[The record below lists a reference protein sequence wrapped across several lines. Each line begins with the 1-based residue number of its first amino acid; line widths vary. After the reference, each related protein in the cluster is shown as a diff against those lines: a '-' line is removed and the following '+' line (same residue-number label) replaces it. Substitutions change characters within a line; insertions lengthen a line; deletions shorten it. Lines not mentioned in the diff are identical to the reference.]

1 MKNIL
6 TLLFLNIAFF
16 SFSQVEDLSNNTPIA
31 PQMSENNRIDAS
43 LFQVGQVATTNMIS
57 AQNLAQNMNLRTRE
71 VNGQKLIN
79 VEIVYKNDYNATKIT
94 DEINTSYLEGLGFKV
109 ETQYK
114 NRASLWISAN
124 EILAKGSKLDADYF
138 MFAVRNIFHDN
149 QGPGLMNSDSYSGTG
164 GSGRRVAIFD
174 SGFGSLSSAS
184 TNGHVPA
191 SFAYMWRNGSV
202 VGSIASMS
210 SGSVHGTACVE
221 TVYDHAP
228 NATYELF
235 DVGNDTEKG
244 AAVTLCKAHGV
255 DVISM
260 SLSSYNTGWADNT
273 GAACAAADDAGDN
286 GILFFTSCGNRAE
299 THWEGSFSDSD
310 NDNWHQFSGT
320 DEGNNRT
327 VLSGETAEVYLS
339 WNPVANSNYD
349 VYIYRLSDNAV
360 LASSTNSGL
369 TFESTSWTN
378 TGGSSVTV
386 YIAVR
391 KIGSASPTFEIFSHD
406 DASTYQYQVASG
418 SNTSPSNT
426 TNNNV
431 ISVGAVP
438 RTNYNSASGT
448 SGINASYSSQ
458 GPTNSGNLAPKIC
471 SPTNTTTFVYGGNFG
486 GTSCATPNA
495 AGMATAFWANHSY
508 LDATGVRQI
517 LFKKADL
524 YKDWGTA
531 GADNIY
537 GNGGLFLYDYFAN
550 TRYLFRGGNN
560 TLGLS
565 YRPFYTFSQ
574 AQSGTPNNG
583 RVMILGGNY
592 TENVV
597 MGTGG
602 GLNKNITYRSIKE
615 NAGVGY

>member
-6 TLLFLNIAFF
+6 IVFLLSIPFLGFSQEENLSRNTLL
-16 SFSQVEDLSNNTPIA
+16 A
-31 PQMSENNRIDAS
+31 PQMPEDVRIDAS
-43 LFQVGQVATTNMIS
+43 LYQIGQTAVKSLNS
-57 AQNLAQNMNLRTRE
+57 AQSLTQNMDLRTRE
-71 VNGQKLIN
+71 TNGQTLIN

-94 DEINTSYLEGLGFKV
+94 DEINVAYLESLGFKV
-109 ETQYK
+109 ETQWK
-114 NRASLWISAN
+114 NRASIWVNAS
-124 EILAKGSKLDADYF
+124 EIIPKGSKLDKDYF
-138 MFAVRNIFHDN
+138 MFAVHNIRHDN
-149 QGPGLMNSDSYSGTG
+149 EGPGLMNSSSYSATG

-202 VGSIASMS
+202 VSTIASMS

-221 TVYDHAP
+221 TVFDHAP
-228 NATYELF
+228 NATYELY

-260 SLSSYNTGWADNT
+260 SLSTYNTGWADNT
-273 GAACAAADDAGDN
+273 GPACAAADDAGDN

-310 NDNWHQFSGT
+310 NDDWHQFSGT

-327 VLSGETAEVYLS
+327 VGNGGTVVAYLS
-339 WNPVANSNYD
+339 WNPVVNSNYD
-349 VYIYRLSDNAV
+349 VYLYRLDNNAL
-360 LASSTNSGL
+360 LASSTNSGT
-369 TFESTSWTN
+369 TFETASWTN
-378 TGGSSVTV
+378 NTGSSVTF
-386 YIAVR
+386 YIAV
-391 KIGSASPTFEIFSHD
+391 KKVGSASPTFELFSHD
-406 DASTYQYQVASG
+406 DGSDYQYQVAAG

-438 RTNYNSASGT
+438 RTSYNSASGT
-448 SGINASYSSQ
+448 SGIIASYSSQ
-458 GPTNSGNLAPKIC
+458 GPTNSGNLAPKAAA
-471 SPTNTTTFVYGGNFG
+471 PTNTTTFVYGGAFT

-508 LDATGVRQI
+508 LDATGIRQV

-524 YKDWGTA
+524 YKDWGSSNS
-531 GADNIY
+531 DNIY
-537 GNGGLFLYDYFAN
+537 GNGGLFLYDYFVN
-550 TRYLFRGGNN
+550 TRYLFRDGNN
-560 TLGLS
+560 TTGLS

-574 AQSGTPNNG
+574 AQTGTPNNG
-583 RVMILGGNY
+583 RVMILGGGY

-597 MGTGG
+597 LGTGG
-602 GLNKNITYRSIKE
+602 GLNKNITYRSLKV
-615 NAGVGY
+615 NANGGF

>member
-6 TLLFLNIAFF
+6 IVFLLSIPFLGFSQEENLSRNTLL
-16 SFSQVEDLSNNTPIA
+16 A
-31 PQMSENNRIDAS
+31 PQMPEDVRIDAS
-43 LFQVGQVATTNMIS
+43 LYQIGQTAVKSLNS
-57 AQNLAQNMNLRTRE
+57 AQSLTQNMDLRTRE
-71 VNGQKLIN
+71 TNGQTLIN

-94 DEINTSYLEGLGFKV
+94 DEINVAYLESLGFKV
-109 ETQYK
+109 ETQWK
-114 NRASLWISAN
+114 NRASIWVNAS
-124 EILAKGSKLDADYF
+124 EIIPKGSKLDKDYF
-138 MFAVRNIFHDN
+138 MFAVHNIRHDN
-149 QGPGLMNSDSYSGTG
+149 EGPGLMNSSSYSATG

-202 VGSIASMS
+202 VSTIASMS

-221 TVYDHAP
+221 TVFDHAP
-228 NATYELF
+228 NATYELY

-260 SLSSYNTGWADNT
+260 SLSTYNTGWADNT
-273 GAACAAADDAGDN
+273 GPACAAADDAGDN

-299 THWEGSFSDSD
+299 THWEGGFSDSD
-310 NDNWHQFSGT
+310 NDDWHQFSGT

-327 VLSGETAEVYLS
+327 VGNGGTVVAYLS
-339 WNPVANSNYD
+339 WNPVVNSNYD
-349 VYIYRLSDNAV
+349 VYLYRLDNNAL
-360 LASSTNSGL
+360 LASSTNSGT
-369 TFESTSWTN
+369 TFETASWTN
-378 TGGSSVTV
+378 NTGSSVTF
-386 YIAVR
+386 YIAV
-391 KIGSASPTFEIFSHD
+391 KKVGSASPTFELFSHD
-406 DASTYQYQVASG
+406 DGSDYQYQVAAG

-438 RTNYNSASGT
+438 RTSYNSASGT
-448 SGINASYSSQ
+448 SGIIASYSSQ
-458 GPTNSGNLAPKIC
+458 GPTNSGNLAPKAAA
-471 SPTNTTTFVYGGNFG
+471 PTNTTTFVYGGAFT

-508 LDATGVRQI
+508 LDATGIRQV

-524 YKDWGTA
+524 YKDWGSSNS
-531 GADNIY
+531 DNIY
-537 GNGGLFLYDYFAN
+537 GNGGLFLYDYFVN
-550 TRYLFRGGNN
+550 TRYLFRDGNN
-560 TLGLS
+560 TTGLS

-574 AQSGTPNNG
+574 AQTGTPNNG
-583 RVMILGGNY
+583 RVMILGGGY

-597 MGTGG
+597 LGTGG
-602 GLNKNITYRSIKE
+602 GLNKNITYRSLKV
-615 NAGVGY
+615 NANGGF